1 MIAINLLDW
10 RSKYIK
16 IQNTRFYV
24 VTGAVIVICSIATL
38 STLFIINGMNSIVNE
53 DITYLGSELVS
64 VEGKIKDIKDLQ
76 EQKSILLSRRQVI
89 ESLQSNRS
97 LAVIIFDNLIRA
109 VPDGVVLVSLARKD
123 TELTLS
129 GNSDSNYSI
138 TVFMENMQKLSW
150 VKDAKLTEI
159 KTNTYTDADATQ
171 ATTDNSKTV
180 GNQSNNQINFQMK
193 VTINENA

>member
-10 RSKYIK
+10 RSKYVI

-24 VTGAVIVICSIATL
+24 VTGTVAILCVVTSL
-38 STLFIINGMNSIVNE
+38 SSLFFINSMSSTVNE
-53 DITYLGSELVS
+53 DIAYLNSELVT
-64 VEGKIKDIKDLQ
+64 VEGKIQDIKDLQ

-97 LAVIIFDNLIRA
+97 LAVLIFDNLIRA
-109 VPDGVVLVSLARKD
+109 VPNGVVLDSLSRKD

-138 TVFMENMQKLSW
+138 TVFMENMQKFLW
-150 VKDAKLTEI
+150 VNDAKLSEI
-159 KTNTYTDADATQ
+159 KTNSYKEPEQTADKAKV
-171 ATTDNSKTV
+171 NV
-180 GNQSNNQINFQMK
+180 NQSQSQINFQMR
-193 VTINENA
+193 VTINENF

>member
-10 RSKYIK
+10 RSKYIH
-16 IQNTRFYV
+16 IQNTRFYIV
-24 VTGAVIVICSIATL
+24 VGVVVSVCAIATL
-38 STLFIINGMNSIVNE
+38 STLLIINSMISIVNQ
-53 DITYLGSELVS
+53 DITYLGTELVM
-64 VEGKIKDIKDLQ
+64 VEGKIQDIKDLQ
-76 EQKSILLSRRQVI
+76 EKKSVLLSRRQVI

-109 VPDGVVLVSLARKD
+109 VPDGVVLDSLSRKE

-138 TVFMENMQKLSW
+138 TIFMENMQKLPW

-159 KTNTYTDADATQ
+159 KTNTYTDQ
-171 ATTDNSKTV
+171 STDGAKAAAAVDQNRS
-180 GNQSNNQINFQMK
+180 QISFQMK
-193 VTINENA
+193 VTINEDS

>member
-10 RSKYIK
+10 RSKYIN

-24 VTGAVIVICSIATL
+24 VTGAVVLVCAVVAL
-38 STLFIINGMNSIVNE
+38 STLLIINNMSSIVNE
-53 DITYLGSELVS
+53 DVAYLGSELIS
-64 VEGKIKDIKDLQ
+64 VEGKIQDIKDLQ
-76 EQKSILLSRRQVI
+76 EKKSVLLSRRQVI

-109 VPDGVVLVSLARKD
+109 VPDGVVLDALSRKGV
-123 TELTLS
+123 ELTLS

-138 TVFMENMQKLSW
+138 TVFMENMQKFSW

-159 KTNTYTDADATQ
+159 KTNTYTDADTSQTPDNTKTAVTQ
-171 ATTDNSKTV
+171 NR
-180 GNQSNNQINFQMK
+180 NQINFQMK
-193 VTINENA
+193 VTINEST

>member
-1 MIAINLLDW
+1 MIAINLVDW

-24 VTGAVIVICSIATL
+24 VTGAVVLACALFTLCTMFIV
-38 STLFIINGMNSIVNE
+38 NGMISVVNA
-53 DITYLGSELVS
+53 DITYLTSELMT
-64 VEGKIKDIKDLQ
+64 VEGKIQDIKDLQ
-76 EQKSILLSRRQVI
+76 EKKSILLSRRQVI
-89 ESLQSNRS
+89 ESLQSNRA

-109 VPDGVVLVSLARKD
+109 IPNGVVLDSLTRKT

-150 VKDAKLTEI
+150 VKDAKLAEI
-159 KTNTYTDADATQ
+159 KTNTSSDVATD
-171 ATTDNSKTV
+171 
-180 GNQSNNQINFQMK
+180 QSRNQISFQMK
-193 VTINENA
+193 VTINENS